1 MILAM
6 LFIRTANIANEKRN
20 SKDTNK
26 KRRPSASFFFKIL
39 KAYLLKIIFLVMLI
53 PLKVTV

>member
-6 LFIRTANIANEKRN
+6 LFIRTANIANVKRI
-20 SKDTNK
+20 SKDANK
-26 KRRPSASFFFKIL
+26 KRRPLASFFFKIL
-39 KAYLLKIIFLVMLI
+39 KAYLLTIIFLVILI